1 MADSS
6 GPDRHERPV
15 IFRCADADL
24 LGILHPAETT
34 ADVLV
39 IVVVGGHQYR
49 IGSHRQFVQLAR
61 ALAHAGIPAMRFDHR
76 GYGDSEGDLHRYW
89 RIGPDIAAAID
100 AGTAATGVSRV
111 ILWGLCDGASAI
123 CFYAPDDPRVAG
135 IVLANP
141 WVRSEHTQS
150 QAYLRSYY
158 PQRLK
163 QVDFWRNL
171 AAGRIDVRQA
181 GYTLARMIRRRA
193 GGGAPTA
200 ISDGPEPDDGPPT
213 DLPTAVMH
221 DLHRF
226 DGPTLLL
233 LSGDDITASEF
244 RYAAATPPWRR
255 RLRRKGQSLTTQ
267 MFAGADHTFS
277 RDGTKVQVEQSTVAW
292 VRETFAVPCK

>member
-1 MADSS
+1 MAESS
-6 GPDRHERPV
+6 GPERHERPV
-15 IFRCADADL
+15 IFRCADANL

-61 ALAHAGIPAMRFDHR
+61 ALARAGIPAMRFDHR

-89 RIGPDIAAAID
+89 RIGADIAAAID
-100 AGTAATGVSRV
+100 AGTAATGASRV

-163 QVDFWRNL
+163 QLDFWRNL
-171 AAGRIDVRQA
+171 AAGRTDVRQA
-181 GYTLARMIRRRA
+181 GRTLARIIQRRA
-193 GGGAPTA
+193 GGGGIAA
-200 ISDGPEPDDGPPT
+200 VSDRPEPDDAPPT

-221 DLHRF
+221 DLSRF
-226 DGPTLLL
+226 DGPALVF
-233 LSGDDITASEF
+233 LSDDDITAAEF
-244 RYAAATPPWRR
+244 HYAAATPPWRR
-255 RLRRKGQSLTTQ
+255 RLRRKGQRLTTQ
-267 MFAGADHTFS
+267 TCEGADHTFS
-277 RDGTKVQVEQSTVAW
+277 RDGAKAQVEQGTIAW
-292 VRETFAVPCK
+292 VRETFAAPSK